1 MKPGTITR
9 GVLLRLCGTVLYGP
23 SYKSWLLRTLKV
35 NPRTLRRWEADEVD
49 VPLSVFQEL
58 VPEMR
63 GQIAMVAWAVMEL
76 ELLGVMP
83 RFEPKPKP
91 KPRKK
96 KGG

>member
-1 MKPGTITR
+1 MKPGATVTR
-9 GVLLRLCGTVLYGP
+9 GVLLRMCGIVLYGP
-23 SYKSWLLRTLKV
+23 SYRPWLVRTLKV
-35 NPRTLRRWEADEVD
+35 SPRTIRRWDTDEVD

-63 GQIAMVAWAVMEL
+63 GQIAMLAWAVMEL
-76 ELLGVMP
+76 ETLGVMP
-83 RFEPKPKP
+83 RNAPKS